1 MNYVEIFSDD
11 KGISHLINPESKIPL
26 WSNRWPDTTRT
37 KRIIG
42 LSNSPVVISNMYGTI
57 RHGRTGHGWW
67 QKKDESRSWGLKWP
81 VRSMTQ
87 AHRLMNKINPRKLL
101 NSKWTAVTPVRKE
114 KHFMVTEVEF
124 DEEGIVTLCSIESL
138 ISKRSIP
145 INWHDLT
152 NENNWVQGW
161 K

>member
-1 MNYVEIFSDD
+1 M
-11 KGISHLINPESKIPL
+11 H
-26 WSNRWPDTTRT
+26 
-37 KRIIG
+37 
-42 LSNSPVVISNMYGTI
+42 
-57 RHGRTGHGWW
+57 
-67 QKKDESRSWGLKWP
+67 
-81 VRSMTQ
+81 
-87 AHRLMNKINPRKLL
+87 KINPRKLL